1 MRSPCA
7 RLRAL
12 ATGRTTCAAAIG
24 AALLSLPL
32 APIASSQQP
41 WDALVSP
48 AVKPAR
54 ALPEAVPPKAQ
65 AEAAVAKA
73 LPEAIP
79 PKAHPE
85 VKALPKAAP
94 KPKLQARQPAKT
106 PLAAPTIAVPLALE
120 ERLGAPA
127 TAVAAPPPP
136 SEIETGAAEQKPAR
150 EYCASIADAAA
161 DARVAWQKKTLADLD
176 IEIGKRI
183 ALLEAKTEEFRQWV
197 ARRDAFSKKAHDGL
211 IRIYAR
217 MRPDAAAMQ
226 LANIDEETAASLL
239 TKLEPRNASAILGEM
254 EPAKAARLTAT
265 ISGAAKVP
273 PPAPPKPQD
282 KPS

>member
-1 MRSPCA
+1 
-7 RLRAL
+7 L

-79 PKAHPE
+79 PKALPE

-94 KPKLQARQPAKT
+94 KPKLQARQAKT
-106 PLAAPTIAVPLALE
+106 PAIAVPLPIE

-197 ARRDAFSKKAHDGL
+197 VRRDAFSKKAHDGL